1 MVFAQLH
8 GLIAAH
14 SRIWTRLLPAE
25 EAVLSDI
32 LSEACITLEQHSL
45 HGPRQ
50 SWRCRRLPFMKALT
64 SVRLAPSVRN
74 LKLVSAMTSERRSVV
89 GEAACVLNPAGGR
102 APGVRRR
109 EAGADA
115 ATGVFDWLGLSGDC
129 WQEAPGQ
136 RLL

>member
-1 MVFAQLH
+1 MFAQLH

-32 LSEACITLEQHSL
+32 LSEACITLKQHSL

-50 SWRCRRLPFMKALT
+50 SWRCRRLPVMKALT
-64 SVRLAPSVRN
+64 SGRLALSMRN

-89 GEAACVLNPAGGR
+89 GEATCVLNPAGGR
-102 APGVRRR
+102 ASGVRRR

-115 ATGVFDWLGLSGDC
+115 APGVFNWLRVSGSC
-129 WQEAPGQ
+129 WQ
-136 RLL
+136 